1 MGCTTWAAIAARP
14 RASGGSCPPTRPFLS
29 RSCAWAGDAT
39 ILVWG
44 EEEDDFNVDEE
55 DERMPRER
63 WDERLVLGSGW
74 LYKQDL

>member
-1 MGCTTWAAIAARP
+1 
-14 RASGGSCPPTRPFLS
+14 
-29 RSCAWAGDAT
+29 
-39 ILVWG
+39 
-44 EEEDDFNVDEE
+44 VDEE